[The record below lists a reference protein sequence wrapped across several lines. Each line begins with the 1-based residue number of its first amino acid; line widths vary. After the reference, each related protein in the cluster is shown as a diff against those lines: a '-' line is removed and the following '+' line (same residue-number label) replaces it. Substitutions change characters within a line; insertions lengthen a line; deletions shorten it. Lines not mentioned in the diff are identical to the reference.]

1 MSGDFEKNFRSLI
14 VVVLRKKAEASPD
27 PLKYLEEVKT
37 EISSLLEN
45 IECEM
50 LGTVDDISV
59 RAIMAAS
66 VSNGIDLLIQEFSR
80 TA

>member
-1 MSGDFEKNFRSLI
+1 MSGDFEKNFQSLVI
-14 VVVLRKKAEASPD
+14 VVLRKKAEESPD
-27 PLKYLEEVKT
+27 PLRYLEEVSLEIT
-37 EISSLLEN
+37 ELLEN

-50 LGTVDDISV
+50 LGTVDDIST

-66 VSNGIDLLIQEFSR
+66 VSNGIKLLIHEFSK